1 MTFLDDS
8 KQYYRHLNDAKIV
21 TVSTGSVGVDETP
34 QQDQISWVD
43 GSTTK
48 GAATRRELS
57 RGRGSFS
64 GISLVG
70 DEREWL
76 IPDILLV
83 NLGSTIEPDYTI
95 SEDAIADLSE
105 DTVIWTVKAATQT
118 NAGNQWVCLCVKQR

>member
-1 MTFLDDS
+1 MTFIDDS

-21 TVSTGSVGVDETP
+21 TVSTAGSIDESP

-57 RGRGSFS
+57 RGRGAFS

-70 DEREWL
+70 DERIWI
-76 IPDILLV
+76 IPDVLLV
-83 NLGSTIEPDYTI
+83 NLCNIIEPDYTI
-95 SEDAIADLSE
+95 SEDTIADLSE
-105 DTVIWTVKAATQT
+105 NTVVWTVKAATQSH
-118 NAGNQWVCLCVKQR
+118 AGNQWLCLSVKQR